1 MQNALTIRIC
11 ETVGDGEWII
21 NVEDDT
27 GCVMKLS
34 GFNEYY
40 GMSCFTRYLHCAQ
53 DNHVIP
59 NLVAHGDTSTSIDVS
74 KCELPLVLLG
84 CNKMLL

>member
-1 MQNALTIRIC
+1 MHMQNALTIRIC

-53 DNHVIP
+53 
-59 NLVAHGDTSTSIDVS
+59 G
-74 KCELPLVLLG
+74 
-84 CNKMLL
+84 